1 MAEVEG
7 RGGECELN
15 RMLRIM
21 LWLVLLSIPRQL
33 WATDS
38 CFECVL
44 GIWDDPAL
52 SSNLGRIVV
61 GQPKDVYVGIKFA
74 EGFNETCGI
83 SFSVA
88 GIRSELLVVG
98 VEPIAP
104 TIDLLQPIAAPA
116 DTSMG
121 SHGVGGA
128 DWAWSQCLV
137 GNQPLLRV
145 TLLAFSDVTN
155 VLLQVKRRYPPFPPD
170 ARTPVFAQCDN
181 PQFTVTRVTGGY
193 YILNWN
199 GDPSVRVDGASWSM
213 VKHLYR

>member
-1 MAEVEG
+1 
-7 RGGECELN
+7 
-15 RMLRIM
+15 M
-21 LWLVLLSIPRQL
+21 LWLVLLSMPRLL

-52 SSNLGRIVV
+52 SSNIGRIVA

-74 EGFNETCGI
+74 GRFNETSGI

-88 GIRSELLVVG
+88 GLRSELLVMG
-98 VEPIAP
+98 VEPIVP
-104 TIDLLQPIAAPA
+104 TIDLLQPIAAPS
-116 DTSMG
+116 DTSMD

-128 DWAWSQCLV
+128 DWAWFQCLV
-137 GNQPLLRV
+137 GDQALLRV
-145 TLLAFSDVTN
+145 TLLTFSDLTN
-155 VLLQVKRRYPPFPPD
+155 VLLRVKRRYPPFSAD
-170 ARTPVFAQCDN
+170 ARTPIFTQCDN

-199 GDPSVRVDGASWSM
+199 GDPAVRVDGATWST